1 MDLQSAYATILL
13 SAETG
18 GSMMGLA
25 SILILGIA
33 AQWLAWRIKIPA
45 ILPLILI
52 GLCAGPLPV
61 LFGGNSLIVP
71 QDIFAGATM
80 SHFISLSVGVI
91 LFEGGLTLK
100 FQEIKGLVATV
111 RNMLIY
117 GAIIMTA
124 GGAISA
130 TYILGLDYRVALL
143 FGTLI
148 VVTGPTV
155 IQPIIQSVR
164 PKPSVAAILKWEG
177 ITIDP
182 IGALLAVLIYEIFFM
197 AMGHSGADHSAID
210 VIQNLLIMLL
220 TGIGGGVL
228 FGWILHECITRKLVP
243 HYLINVFVLAFV
255 IMSYSTADWVQHESG
270 LLVVTIMGIMIA
282 NKPNA
287 DYLDEII
294 DFKES
299 ITMLLISVL
308 FIVLSANL
316 SGEDIQRLNDP
327 NIIFVFLIIILV
339 LRPIVVW
346 LSSQSSALTWKEK
359 AFIAFVGPKG
369 IVAAAVAAIFAL
381 KINSGIDNGYLPD
394 SLRSDAEL
402 LVPLTFSIIL
412 GTVLLNG
419 LFSGVVANLLQ
430 VKKRE
435 SNGLL
440 IIGAHPFAQRLAAHL
455 AKKDLPVTLADTNQE
470 NVRSAG
476 KQGLRS
482 LEVNALSDKM
492 DDMLTTEDVG
502 QMLALTPSNDV
513 NIFSCQKFEKIFGE
527 ENVSRICSKT
537 ETENSSLSSST
548 RIMGKGRLHFPKIM
562 AEFNNTGQFM
572 DRTISKADLQDRWIS
587 REEIFPVMI
596 IDKRGKQKVFTP
608 GSLNFLNEGDVVVH
622 LVLAQ

>member
-1 MDLQSAYATILL
+1 MDLQSAYTTVLL

-52 GLCAGPLPV
+52 GLCAGPLPA
-61 LFGGNSLIVP
+61 LLGNVSLIVP
-71 QDIFAGATM
+71 KDIFAGATM

-100 FQEIKGLVATV
+100 FHEIKGLVATV

-124 GGAISA
+124 GGALAA
-130 TYILGLDYRVALL
+130 TFILGLDYRVALL

-197 AMGHSGADHSAID
+197 AMGHSGADHSAVDILK
-210 VIQNLLIMLL
+210 NLLIMLL

-228 FGWILHECITRKLVP
+228 FGWVLHECITRKFVP

-316 SGEDIQRLNDP
+316 SGQDIQRLRDP

-346 LSSQSSALTWKEK
+346 LSSQSSALSWKEK

-381 KINSGIDNGYLPD
+381 KINNGIDNGYLPD
-394 SLRSDAEL
+394 TMKADAEL

-419 LFSGVVANLLQ
+419 LFSGVVANLLD
-430 VKKRE
+430 VKKQE

-440 IIGAHPFAQRLAAHL
+440 IIGAHPFARNLAAHL
-455 AKKDLPVTLADTNQE
+455 AQKDLPVTLADTNHE
-470 NVRSAG
+470 NVKSAE
-476 KQGLRS
+476 KLGLRS
-482 LEVNALSDKM
+482 LEVNALSDKI
-492 DDMLTTEDVG
+492 DEMLTTEDVG
-502 QMLALTPSNDV
+502 QMLAITPSNDV
-513 NIFSCQKFEKIFGE
+513 NIFSCQKFEKIFGD

-537 ETENSSLSSST
+537 ETENSNVST
-548 RIMGKGRLHFPKIM
+548 SARVMGKGRLHFPRIM
-562 AEFNNTGQFM
+562 AEFSNDTQFE
-572 DRTISKADLQDRWIS
+572 DRTISKADLQDSWIS
-587 REEIFPVMI
+587 REEVFPVMV
-596 IDKRGKQKVFTP
+596 IDRKGKQKIFTP
-608 GSLNFLNEGDVVVH
+608 GLVNFLNEGDVVVH
-622 LVLAQ
+622 LILS

>member
-1 MDLQSAYATILL
+1 MDIQSTYATLLL
-13 SAETG
+13 SANTG

-52 GLCAGPLPV
+52 GLCAGPLPALLGKV
-61 LFGGNSLIVP
+61 SLIVP

-124 GGAISA
+124 GGALAA
-130 TYILGLDYRVALL
+130 TFILGLDYRVALL

-197 AMGHSGADHSAID
+197 AMGHSGADHSAVDILK
-210 VIQNLLIMLL
+210 NLLIMLL
-220 TGIGGGVL
+220 TGVGGGVL
-228 FGWILHECITRKLVP
+228 FGWVLHECITRKFVP

-316 SGEDIQRLNDP
+316 SGQDIQRLKDP

-339 LRPIVVW
+339 LRPMVVW
-346 LSSQSSALTWKEK
+346 LSSQSSALSWKEK

-381 KINSGIDNGYLPD
+381 KINNGIDSGYLP
-394 SLRSDAEL
+394 STLKADAEL

-419 LFSGVVANLLQ
+419 LFSGVVANLLD

-440 IIGAHPFAQRLAAHL
+440 IIGAHPFARSLAMHL
-455 AKKDLPVTLADTNQE
+455 SQKDLPVTLADTNQE
-470 NVRSAG
+470 NVRSAE
-476 KQGLRS
+476 KLGLRS
-482 LEVNALSDKM
+482 FEVNALSEKIDE
-492 DDMLTTEDVG
+492 MLTTEDVG

-513 NIFSCQKFEKIFGE
+513 NIFSCQKFEKIFGD
-527 ENVSRICSKT
+527 ENVSRICSR
-537 ETENSSLSSST
+537 TENENSNVST
-548 RIMGKGRLHFPKIM
+548 SAQIMGKGRLHFPRIM
-562 AEFNNTGQFM
+562 SDFSNNTQFE
-572 DRTISKADLQDRWIS
+572 DRVISKADLQDSWING
-587 REEIFPVMI
+587 EEIFPVMI
-596 IDKRGKQKVFTP
+596 IDKKGKQKVFTP
-608 GSLNFLNEGDVVVH
+608 GMVNFLSEGDVVVH
-622 LVLAQ
+622 LVSA

>member
-1 MDLQSAYATILL
+1 MDLQSAYTTVLL

-52 GLCAGPLPV
+52 GLCAGPLPA
-61 LFGGNSLIVP
+61 LLGNVSLIVP
-71 QDIFAGATM
+71 KDIFAGATM

-100 FQEIKGLVATV
+100 FHEIKGLVATV

-124 GGAISA
+124 GGALAA
-130 TYILGLDYRVALL
+130 TFILGLDYRVALL

-197 AMGHSGADHSAID
+197 AMGHSGADHSAVDILK
-210 VIQNLLIMLL
+210 NLLIMLL

-228 FGWILHECITRKLVP
+228 FGWVLHECITRKFVP

-316 SGEDIQRLNDP
+316 SGQDIQRLRDP

-346 LSSQSSALTWKEK
+346 LSSQSSALSWKEK

-381 KINSGIDNGYLPD
+381 KINNGIDNGYLPD
-394 SLRSDAEL
+394 TMKADAEL

-419 LFSGVVANLLQ
+419 LFSGVVANLLD
-430 VKKRE
+430 VKKQE

-440 IIGAHPFAQRLAAHL
+440 IIGAHPFARNLAAHL
-455 AKKDLPVTLADTNQE
+455 AQKDLPVTLADTNHE
-470 NVRSAG
+470 NVKSAE
-476 KQGLRS
+476 KLGLRS
-482 LEVNALSDKM
+482 LEVNALSDKI
-492 DDMLTTEDVG
+492 DEMLTTEDVG
-502 QMLALTPSNDV
+502 QMLAITPSNDV
-513 NIFSCQKFEKIFGE
+513 NIFSCQKFEKVFGD

-537 ETENSSLSSST
+537 ETENSNVST
-548 RIMGKGRLHFPKIM
+548 SARVMGKGRLHFPRIM
-562 AEFNNTGQFM
+562 AEFSNDTQFE
-572 DRTISKADLQDRWIS
+572 DRTISKADLQDSWIS
-587 REEIFPVMI
+587 REEVFPVMV
-596 IDKRGKQKVFTP
+596 IDRKGKQKIFTP
-608 GSLNFLNEGDVVVH
+608 GLVNFLNEGDVVVH
-622 LVLAQ
+622 LILS

>member
-1 MDLQSAYATILL
+1 MLL
-13 SAETG
+13 G
-18 GSMMGLA
+18 GS
-25 SILILGIA
+25 
-33 AQWLAWRIKIPA
+33 
-45 ILPLILI
+45 
-52 GLCAGPLPV
+52 
-61 LFGGNSLIVP
+61 SLIVP

-117 GAIIMTA
+117 GAVIMTRA
-124 GGAISA
+124 HCA

-164 PKPSVAAILKWEG
+164 PKPSVACILKWEG

-316 SGEDIQRLNDP
+316 SR
-327 NIIFVFLIIILV
+327 
-339 LRPIVVW
+339 
-346 LSSQSSALTWKEK
+346 
-359 AFIAFVGPKG
+359 
-369 IVAAAVAAIFAL
+369 
-381 KINSGIDNGYLPD
+381 GY
-394 SLRSDAEL
+394 S
-402 LVPLTFSIIL
+402 
-412 GTVLLNG
+412 
-419 LFSGVVANLLQ
+419 
-430 VKKRE
+430 
-435 SNGLL
+435 
-440 IIGAHPFAQRLAAHL
+440 
-455 AKKDLPVTLADTNQE
+455 
-470 NVRSAG
+470 
-476 KQGLRS
+476 
-482 LEVNALSDKM
+482 
-492 DDMLTTEDVG
+492 TT
-502 QMLALTPSNDV
+502 
-513 NIFSCQKFEKIFGE
+513 
-527 ENVSRICSKT
+527 
-537 ETENSSLSSST
+537 
-548 RIMGKGRLHFPKIM
+548 
-562 AEFNNTGQFM
+562 
-572 DRTISKADLQDRWIS
+572 
-587 REEIFPVMI
+587 
-596 IDKRGKQKVFTP
+596 
-608 GSLNFLNEGDVVVH
+608 
-622 LVLAQ
+622 

>member
-1 MDLQSAYATILL
+1 MDLQSAYTTILL

-18 GSMMGLA
+18 GSMMSLA

-52 GLCAGPLPV
+52 GLCAGPLPA
-61 LFGGNSLIVP
+61 LLGNVSLIVP
-71 QDIFAGATM
+71 KDIFAGATM

-100 FQEIKGLVATV
+100 FHEIKGLVATV

-124 GGAISA
+124 GGALAA
-130 TYILGLDYRVALL
+130 TFILGLDYRVALL

-197 AMGHSGADHSAID
+197 AMGHSGADHSAVDILK
-210 VIQNLLIMLL
+210 NLLIMLL

-228 FGWILHECITRKLVP
+228 FGWVLHECITRKFVP

-316 SGEDIQRLNDP
+316 SGQDIQRLRDP

-346 LSSQSSALTWKEK
+346 LSSQSSALSWKEK

-381 KINSGIDNGYLPD
+381 KINNGIDNGYLPD
-394 SLRSDAEL
+394 TMKADAEL

-419 LFSGVVANLLQ
+419 LFSGVVANLLD
-430 VKKRE
+430 VKKQE

-440 IIGAHPFAQRLAAHL
+440 IIGAHPFARNLAAHL
-455 AKKDLPVTLADTNQE
+455 AQKDLPVTLADTNHE
-470 NVRSAG
+470 NVKSAE
-476 KQGLRS
+476 KLGLRS
-482 LEVNALSDKM
+482 LEVNALSDKI
-492 DDMLTTEDVG
+492 DEMLTTEDVG
-502 QMLALTPSNDV
+502 QMLAITPSNDV
-513 NIFSCQKFEKIFGE
+513 NIFSCQKFEKIFGD

-537 ETENSSLSSST
+537 ETENSNVST
-548 RIMGKGRLHFPKIM
+548 SARVMGKGRLHFPRIM
-562 AEFNNTGQFM
+562 AEFSNDTQFE
-572 DRTISKADLQDRWIS
+572 DRTISKADLQDSWIS
-587 REEIFPVMI
+587 REEVFPVMV
-596 IDKRGKQKVFTP
+596 IDRKGKQKIFTP
-608 GSLNFLNEGDVVVH
+608 GLVNFLNEGDVVVH
-622 LVLAQ
+622 LILS

>member
-1 MDLQSAYATILL
+1 
-13 SAETG
+13 
-18 GSMMGLA
+18 
-25 SILILGIA
+25 
-33 AQWLAWRIKIPA
+33 
-45 ILPLILI
+45 
-52 GLCAGPLPV
+52 
-61 LFGGNSLIVP
+61 
-71 QDIFAGATM
+71 
-80 SHFISLSVGVI
+80 
-91 LFEGGLTLK
+91 
-100 FQEIKGLVATV
+100 
-111 RNMLIY
+111 
-117 GAIIMTA
+117 
-124 GGAISA
+124 
-130 TYILGLDYRVALL
+130 
-143 FGTLI
+143 
-148 VVTGPTV
+148 
-155 IQPIIQSVR
+155 
-164 PKPSVAAILKWEG
+164 
-177 ITIDP
+177 
-182 IGALLAVLIYEIFFM
+182 
-197 AMGHSGADHSAID
+197 
-210 VIQNLLIMLL
+210 
-220 TGIGGGVL
+220 
-228 FGWILHECITRKLVP
+228 
-243 HYLINVFVLAFV
+243 
-255 IMSYSTADWVQHESG
+255 
-270 LLVVTIMGIMIA
+270 
-282 NKPNA
+282 
-287 DYLDEII
+287 
-294 DFKES
+294 
-299 ITMLLISVL
+299 MLLISVL
-308 FIVLSANL
+308 FIVLSASL

-562 AEFNNTGQFM
+562 AEFNNTDQFM